1 MYNTQQQRL
10 HFTVHQI
17 FKLNYTNSKNCAL
30 LKLER
35 MHVFNTEYKA
45 GGSTNTKLGEEYHS
59 GQPLLWRP
67 EALCIPRSVWSPS
80 TFSSTGMLSL
90 WNPLGSPALWCKYSL
105 PSTPE
110 VSPLDPWLLPR
121 PSVLTTFWWVRIS
134 YPLLADYKSLDIFD
148 PGHQFL
154 SHPRVEEQST
164 GQTKPPLA
172 SPPYNTGQI
181 HPFERRFLIFFSKNN
196 LF

>member
-45 GGSTNTKLGEEYHS
+45 EGSTNTKLGEAYHP

-121 PSVLTTFWWVRIS
+121 PSVLTTFWWVRLQVMKLH
-134 YPLLADYKSLDIFD
+134 LLIPYD
-148 PGHQFL
+148 PHKNLKKLNNSKYALYGRILL
-154 SHPRVEEQST
+154 SMKYYRPR
-164 GQTKPPLA
+164 
-172 SPPYNTGQI
+172 
-181 HPFERRFLIFFSKNN
+181 
-196 LF
+196 

>member
-1 MYNTQQQRL
+1 MFIKKRSYFVKRGYRILGVIKTNSIGMFYIKTGFTIRFHDFICYNLFRFVYNTQQQRL

-17 FKLNYTNSKNCAL
+17 FKVNYTNSKNCAL

-45 GGSTNTKLGEEYHS
+45 GGSTNTKLGEEYHP

-121 PSVLTTFWWVRIS
+121 PSVLTTFWWVR
-134 YPLLADYKSLDIFD
+134 LQVMKL
-148 PGHQFL
+148 H
-154 SHPRVEEQST
+154 
-164 GQTKPPLA
+164 
-172 SPPYNTGQI
+172 
-181 HPFERRFLIFFSKNN
+181 
-196 LF
+196 